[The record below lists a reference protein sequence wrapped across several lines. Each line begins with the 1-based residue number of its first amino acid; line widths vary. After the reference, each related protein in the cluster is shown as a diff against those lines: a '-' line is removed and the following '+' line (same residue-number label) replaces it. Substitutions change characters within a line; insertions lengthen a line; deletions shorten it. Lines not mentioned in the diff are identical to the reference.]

1 MAFGPDNGLCSGIFH
16 YLAIAFYGK
25 HYNYHVVKAHMQ
37 NVYVARQPIF
47 DGNKNIYAYELLF
60 RDGTANYMP
69 DIDGDVATTSLLT
82 NTIFTIGLD
91 TLTGGKKAFINFTE
105 NLLEKKVPLLLPKGT
120 TVIEILEDVK
130 PNSLL
135 IDACKQMAE
144 DGYLIALDD
153 FVYKPELEPLIS
165 LANIIKFDFRSTSKE
180 AIDAY
185 LSEIS
190 QSNLCLLAEKIETHE
205 ELDAAKRMGFELFQG
220 YFFCKPEILQGREI
234 KGNQLN
240 LMMIM
245 AQINSDT
252 FSWDELEQ
260 LISRDIGL
268 SYKLYKYLNSAFFS
282 RVSKVS
288 SVKQALVY
296 LGENEFRR
304 FVSLIAMSQLAKGKP
319 NELIRAACIRGKF
332 CELLGTEVQEKTS
345 SPSEMFTLGM
355 FSLIDAVIDQ
365 PMDKILSKLPLSSK
379 IKNALVDAKGRLA
392 GYIELSRSY
401 EAGRWDRVSRLSHAL
416 KLDDEILSNAYLR
429 ACQWS
434 NITFK
439 ASLEES
445 ANKKH
450 N

>member
-1 MAFGPDNGLCSGIFH
+1 
-16 YLAIAFYGK
+16 
-25 HYNYHVVKAHMQ
+25 MQ

-47 DGNKNIYAYELLF
+47 DANKNIYAYELLF

-69 DIDGDVATTSLLT
+69 DIDGDVATTSLLA

-91 TLTGGKKAFINFTE
+91 TLTGGRKAFINFTE
-105 NLLEKKVPLLLPKGT
+105 NLLEKKVPLLLPKKT

-130 PNSLL
+130 PHPLL
-135 IDACKQMAE
+135 IDACKQMVD

-165 LANIIKFDFRSTSKE
+165 LANIIKFDFRYTSKE

-185 LSEIS
+185 LNKIS
-190 QSNLCLLAEKIETHE
+190 KSNLRLLAEKVETHE
-205 ELDAAKRMGFELFQG
+205 ELDAAKKMGFELFQG
-220 YFFCKPEILQGREI
+220 YFFCKPEIIQGREI
-234 KGNQLN
+234 QSNQLN

-252 FSWDELEQ
+252 FSRNELEQ
-260 LISRDIGL
+260 LISRDLGL
-268 SYKLYKYLNSAFFS
+268 SYKLFKYLNSVFFA

-288 SVKQALVY
+288 SVRQALVY
-296 LGENEFRR
+296 LGEKEFRR
-304 FVSLIAMSQLAKGKP
+304 FVSLIAMSGLAKGKP

-332 CELLGTEVQEKTS
+332 CELLGSEAQEMTS

-365 PMDKILSKLPLSSK
+365 PMDKILSELPLASK
-379 IKNALVDAKGRLA
+379 IKDALIDAKGRLA

-401 EAGRWDRVSRLSHAL
+401 ETGKWDRVSHLSQAL
-416 KLDDEILSNAYLR
+416 KLNDKMLSTAYLQ

-439 ASLEES
+439 ASLE
-445 ANKKH
+445 
-450 N
+450 